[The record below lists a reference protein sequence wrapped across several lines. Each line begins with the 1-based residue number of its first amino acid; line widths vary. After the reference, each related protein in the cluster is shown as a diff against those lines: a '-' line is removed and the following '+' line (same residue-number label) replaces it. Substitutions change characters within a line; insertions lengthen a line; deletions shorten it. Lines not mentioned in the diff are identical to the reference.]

1 VTHLEFKKLI
11 WNWYTENRRELP
23 WRPPTTRKK
32 KHLDGY
38 SFFASSPQTD
48 LWAQEHAYEIFI
60 SEIMLQQTQVDR
72 VIPFFETFITEL
84 PDWEALAN
92 CPQPKLLKLWKGLGY
107 NRRALN
113 TKKAAQYILE
123 HHNGKLPQ
131 DLTELQKIPNVGV
144 YTSAAIMNFVHG
156 IPTPLIET
164 NVRTVFFHHFY
175 TKRDSIDDTTL
186 MKKVLATLD
195 LSSPRNPG
203 HPLESLQ
210 RSSPREWMYALMDY
224 GSHLRR
230 EGIKI
235 TNKSKHYTKQKSFK
249 GSKREIRGKILEIL
263 LHDPVL
269 SPEILEQ
276 KISDDLP
283 DNENNIQ
290 HVIEDMVKEGFLEK
304 SGQEITIK
312 DRE

>member
-1 VTHLEFKKLI
+1 MTHKAFKAII

-23 WRPPTTRKK
+23 WRPPAHRKES
-32 KHLDGY
+32 HRDGY
-38 SFFASSPQTD
+38 FFFVSSPRIEA
-48 LWAQEHAYEIFI
+48 WAQEHAYWIFI

-72 VIPFFETFITEL
+72 VIPFFKTFITEL
-84 PDWEALAN
+84 PHWKALAN

-113 TKKAAQYILE
+113 TKRAAQYILE
-123 HHNGKLPQ
+123 HHDGKLPQ
-131 DLTELQKIPNVGV
+131 ELDLLQKIPNVGA

-164 NVRTVFFHHFY
+164 NVRTVYFHHFY
-175 TKRDSIDDTTL
+175 SKEESVDDKTV

-195 LSSPRNPG
+195 HENS
-203 HPLESLQ
+203 
-210 RSSPREWMYALMDY
+210 REWMYALMDY

-235 TNKSKHYTKQKSFK
+235 TSKSKHYNKQKSFK

-263 LHDPVL
+263 LHDPIL
-269 SPEILEQ
+269 SLEILEQ
-276 KISDDLP
+276 KISDDLK

-290 HVIEDMVKEGFLEK
+290 SVIGDMIKEGFLEREE
-304 SGQEITIK
+304 GGIRIK
-312 DRE
+312 DSE

>member
-1 VTHLEFKKLI
+1 MTYLEFKKLI
-11 WNWYTENRRELP
+11 WNWYTENRRDLP
-23 WRPPTTRKK
+23 WRPPAPHKK
-32 KHLDGY
+32 THPEGY
-38 SFFASSPQTD
+38 TFYPLTPQNQKWTK
-48 LWAQEHAYEIFI
+48 QHAYEIFI

-72 VIPFFETFITEL
+72 VVPFFETFIKEL
-84 PDWEALAN
+84 PDWQALAQ
-92 CPQPKLLKLWKGLGY
+92 CPQPTLLKLWKGLGY

-113 TKKAAQYILE
+113 TKKAAQYVLE
-123 HHNGKLPQ
+123 HHGGNLPQ
-131 DLTELQKIPNVGV
+131 DIKELQKIPNVGV

-175 TKRDSIDDTTL
+175 TKKDSVDDITL
-186 MKKVLATLD
+186 MKKVLATLPNHNTQHSVSAD
-195 LSSPRNPG
+195 
-203 HPLESLQ
+203 
-210 RSSPREWMYALMDY
+210 PREWMYALMDY

-263 LHDPVL
+263 LHDPL
-269 SPEILEQ
+269 LHREILEQ

-283 DNENNIQ
+283 ENENNIQ
-290 HVIEDMVKEGFLEK
+290 HVIKDMVNEGFLEEK
-304 SGQEITIK
+304 NKMITILNNT
-312 DRE
+312 